1 MTKDPC
7 PYMPSLFLSESQAPF
22 GSLTHQLCNSK
33 SPTSERQKNPARGP
47 GCRAQS
53 AVYFCCWPPCLSL
66 LCLGSPWVCCC
77 GVGAGDAG
85 FCVSLD
91 DGVFVIVCSFQRN
104 LSTIQLLA
112 EAGILVSSASR
123 CHGYFGIHLSRIT
136 WLVGHPCV
144 FSQWTCNVIRVH
156 VQFIIGTARHRR

>member
-53 AVYFCCWPPCLSL
+53 GVYFCCWPPSLSL
-66 LCLGSPWVCCC
+66 FCLGSPWVCCC

-91 DGVFVIVCSFQRN
+91 DGAFVIVCSFQRN

-112 EAGILVSSASR
+112 EAGYWSRRLQGATAISGRYIFSCCLKIDPPKQNNMASWPSM
-123 CHGYFGIHLSRIT
+123 CF
-136 WLVGHPCV
+136 
-144 FSQWTCNVIRVH
+144 
-156 VQFIIGTARHRR
+156 